1 MTIAYRVFLV
11 AVFMLYL
18 CVFFKYGAL
27 GPHSFSAN
35 RSRLQRDRTAYT
47 FKQKD
52 NHPYPQSINW
62 IHFLIP
68 RAYMSVW
75 FSYWLWIP
83 SEMLTKKKKKQHYT
97 FSYETLIYLYNSMK
111 EIKWKLKERR
121 DKETSW
127 TVGGEEKTQE
137 CLRTK
142 AINCNKQRKPGKWRS
157 GHFLHVSS

>member
-62 IHFLIP
+62 IHFLFP
-68 RAYMSVW
+68 RVYMSVW

-83 SEMLTKKKKKQHYT
+83 SEMLTKKKKQHYT
-97 FSYETLIYLYNSMK
+97 FSYETLIYLYKSMK
-111 EIKWKLKERR
+111 EKKRKVKKAGY
-121 DKETSW
+121 KETSLTNGGW
-127 TVGGEEKTQE
+127 GGENTGELTYKSNQ
-137 CLRTK
+137 L
-142 AINCNKQRKPGKWRS
+142 
-157 GHFLHVSS
+157 

>member
-35 RSRLQRDRTAYT
+35 RSRLQRDKTAYT

-97 FSYETLIYLYNSMK
+97 FSYETLIYLYKSMK
-111 EIKWKLKERR
+111 EKKRKVKKAGY
-121 DKETSW
+121 KETSLTNGGW
-127 TVGGEEKTQE
+127 GGENTGELTYKSNQ
-137 CLRTK
+137 L
-142 AINCNKQRKPGKWRS
+142 
-157 GHFLHVSS
+157 

>member
-75 FSYWLWIP
+75 FSY
-83 SEMLTKKKKKQHYT
+83 
-97 FSYETLIYLYNSMK
+97 
-111 EIKWKLKERR
+111 
-121 DKETSW
+121 
-127 TVGGEEKTQE
+127 
-137 CLRTK
+137 
-142 AINCNKQRKPGKWRS
+142 
-157 GHFLHVSS
+157 

>member
-68 RAYMSVW
+68 RVYMSVW

-83 SEMLTKKKKKQHYT
+83 SEMLTKKKKQHYT
-97 FSYETLIYLYNSMK
+97 FSYETLIYLYKSMK
-111 EIKWKLKERR
+111 EKKRKVKKAGY
-121 DKETSW
+121 KETSLTNGGW
-127 TVGGEEKTQE
+127 GGENTGVLTYKSNQ
-137 CLRTK
+137 L
-142 AINCNKQRKPGKWRS
+142 
-157 GHFLHVSS
+157 